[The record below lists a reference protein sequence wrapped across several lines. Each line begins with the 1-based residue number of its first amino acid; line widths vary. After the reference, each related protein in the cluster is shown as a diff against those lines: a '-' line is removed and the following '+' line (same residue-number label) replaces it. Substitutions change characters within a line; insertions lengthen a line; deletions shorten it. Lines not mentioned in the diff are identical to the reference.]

1 MSFQLFAESMPA
13 AASATT
19 LATSSEEG
27 TTRTLWRVTC
37 NPDNALVTVM
47 YQWMRLKLSK
57 SYRYWSVKAVQRKQ
71 TNYPT
76 DLMHILPWVKVTI
89 TIRTTPVINPLKNLS
104 STQQSVTVLY
114 AAQFPSKI
122 KSLLNIL
129 KTRIMLLM
137 IGIVI
142 SHFLFVALKKK
153 DFHSQPREY
162 LDAWHNCSR
171 S

>member
-1 MSFQLFAESMPA
+1 MSFQLFAESVPA

-37 NPDNALVTVM
+37 NPDNALVTVT
-47 YQWMRLKLSK
+47 YQWMRLKLGK
-57 SYRYWSVKAVQRKQ
+57 SYRYWSVKAVKRKQ
-71 TNYPT
+71 TNCPT
-76 DLMHILPWVKVTI
+76 DLMHILPWVKVTVS
-89 TIRTTPVINPLKNLS
+89 TTPVINPLKNLS
-104 STQQSVTVLY
+104 STHQSVTFLY

-129 KTRIMLLM
+129 KSRIMLLI

-153 DFHSQPREY
+153 NNFHSQPREY
-162 LDAWHNCSR
+162 LDAWHSCSC